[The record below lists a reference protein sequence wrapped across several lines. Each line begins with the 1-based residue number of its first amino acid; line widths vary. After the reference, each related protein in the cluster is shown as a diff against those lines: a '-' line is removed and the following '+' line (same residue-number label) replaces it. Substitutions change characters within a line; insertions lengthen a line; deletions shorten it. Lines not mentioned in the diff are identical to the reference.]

1 MRGAM
6 LLIVIVSGVG
16 CATSSPTEPA
26 ESVAIFISGY
36 DVPQPGTI
44 PFSEP
49 TERHEYLRHYHEAYL
64 TAMWSHYWGSSTI
77 TPESDHWDAA
87 VAGHRDGEDDAL
99 NAKAKYWQ
107 QRGLNVHWRPGPVD
121 VKED

>member
-1 MRGAM
+1 M
-6 LLIVIVSGVG
+6 LLIVIVSAGG
-16 CATSSPTEPA
+16 CAASPLPEPA

-36 DVPQPGTI
+36 DVPQPDSI
-44 PFSEP
+44 PFTKAS
-49 TERHEYLRHYHEAYL
+49 ERHEYLRHYHIAYL
-64 TAMWSHYWGSSTI
+64 TVMWSHYWGSSTI

-87 VAGHRDGEDDAL
+87 IAGHRDGEDDAL

-107 QRGLNVHWRPGPVD
+107 QRGRNVHWRPGPVE